1 MCLIVFALEYHPKYR
16 LVLAANR
23 DEYFARPTLPAGY
36 WPDNPSILAGRDL
49 QLGGTWMGVTTTGR
63 LAAITNYRDPEW
75 QVPNPSSR
83 GLVVADYLTGHL
95 PPADFLEFLK
105 LRGHRYGGFNLLFGD
120 SSGMFYYSNRSDTE
134 NVVPPGVHGL
144 SNHLL
149 DTPWPKV
156 TSAKERLEAL
166 LNSDT
171 EEPEEYF
178 AALADE
184 TPFPDDTL
192 PDTGVGIKRERLLS
206 SIFVTSR
213 TYGTCFT
220 TLIFI
225 DKENGL
231 RFIERNHDQQ
241 RSSSTTTEFK
251 ILMQPS

>member
-1 MCLIVFALEYHPKYR
+1 
-16 LVLAANR
+16 
-23 DEYFARPTLPAGY
+23 
-36 WPDNPSILAGRDL
+36 
-49 QLGGTWMGVTTTGR
+49 
-63 LAAITNYRDPEW
+63 
-75 QVPNPSSR
+75 
-83 GLVVADYLTGHL
+83 
-95 PPADFLEFLK
+95 
-105 LRGHRYGGFNLLFGD
+105 
-120 SSGMFYYSNRSDTE
+120 MFYYSNRSDTE

-241 RSSSTTTEFK
+241 
-251 ILMQPS
+251 